1 MGIETNRVVHIAF
14 RVDASLQIGTGH
26 VMRCLTLAKALRE
39 TGAKCHFLC
48 REHPGNL
55 IDSIEQQGFTVHRL
69 AAPTSAKEYQISQDN
84 SEPCHAPWLGVPWQ
98 EDADACRSYLA
109 ELSPDWLIVDH
120 YALDQKWEAETCPR
134 NARLLVIDDLAD
146 RPHRAN
152 VLLDQNL
159 GHSVDDYTHLVP
171 EYCKCL
177 VGTEFALLRPE
188 FAALREVSLS
198 KRQGQHGIQ
207 KLLVSLGGVDKD
219 NATGLVLE
227 ALHNCA
233 LPPGLEIDV
242 VMGATAPW
250 LADVQQTASTLPYPT
265 NVLVNV
271 NNIAQL
277 MANADLA
284 IGAAGSTSWERCC
297 LGLPSLM
304 VVLAENQREVAEKLD
319 SLGAAKLLG
328 DIDAIASGLPNAI
341 EHLTPYALKKMSNNA
356 SSLVVG
362 NGVEKVISAIL

>member
-1 MGIETNRVVHIAF
+1 MGIETNRAVRIAF

-39 TGAKCHFLC
+39 TDAECHFLC
-48 REHPGNL
+48 REHQGNL
-55 IDSIEQQGFTVHRL
+55 IDSIEQQGFTVQRL
-69 AAPTSAKEYQISQDN
+69 AASTAAKEHRILQDN
-84 SEPCHAPWLGVPWQ
+84 SEPFHAPWLGVSWQ
-98 EDADACRSYLA
+98 EDSDVCRSYLA

-120 YALDQKWEAETCPR
+120 YALDEKWEAEACPL

-146 RPHRAN
+146 RPHCAN

-159 GHSVDDYTHLVP
+159 VHSVHDYTNLVP
-171 EYCKCL
+171 EYCKRL

-188 FAALREVSLS
+188 FASLREVSLA
-198 KRQGQHGIQ
+198 KRQGQQDIQ
-207 KLLVSLGGVDKD
+207 KILVCLGGVDKD
-219 NATGLVLE
+219 NATGLVLK
-227 ALHNCA
+227 ALHECA
-233 LPPGLEIDV
+233 LPPTLEIDV
-242 VMGATAPW
+242 VMGAAAPW
-250 LADVQQTASTLPYPT
+250 LAEVQQTASSLPYLT

-277 MANADLA
+277 MTKADLA

-328 DIDAIASGLPNAI
+328 DIDSITSSLPNAI
-341 EHLTPYALKKMSNNA
+341 EHLKPDFLKKMSNSA

-362 NGVEKVISAIL
+362 NGVEKVMSAIL